1 MQHALVKMSGA
12 ATRLEGFFP
21 GASAADCSERL
32 IGCLEY
38 CRSCADPSSVLLT
51 SGDGREEAL
60 SEVLEKGTFYRGM
73 IDFAGQTLPGQIS
86 LVLDKFSELRHDL
99 VVIGVPID
107 VSRGT
112 LTETNQAWAGLMRR
126 IGKVSNRGNITLH
139 AISAVGGDLVVSSF
153 HPSSERSEPVSQTL
167 LHIAEDI
174 SLYDSS
180 SPRGLSVMLDS
191 LLVRD
196 DGAVSESEGV
206 VRIRRAGDSVSS
218 SKVTA
223 SMTAS
228 LSTSMTMMFSDSNV
242 SEAAPP
248 VPFPVALL
256 IDVKSVT
263 RFAKSSDLRSNEV
276 DQFIDNVVK
285 LVTDAVKELRK
296 DEKLATIKSMRRLVE
311 TLEHVITADHHHQQ
325 QQHGENGTRTST
337 SSLSSSHTAG
347 DHVFVGVLAASGI
360 QEEPVR
366 KSASSP
372 SKLPGMAKSDGR
384 PLTAGQAAA
393 STTWKRHSYDLGDA
407 DQPRTGESV
416 DGTNSFSRNWKDP
429 RGSEARGG
437 NRSLSASRW
446 SFALAAAEAA
456 VETATNETMAMGL
469 DITGQLSSPQSLHP
483 AESSFSGRDRE
494 PQFSPSPRN
503 AELAPM
509 PASSPP
515 KPTQAPSSPLK
526 PLVMQELVDSRAS
539 DEDLVAFS
547 RRAYQAIREDI
558 LADVVSQLR
567 DSTLLSPSRVSSHS
581 FRGEQQSMAESKCD
595 LFEAVRAPENKERS
609 ASEFKHT
616 FIAADREVLT
626 RQSESREDSKR
637 ERVVNPVPSAR
648 PGTAPA
654 AAKYKDKGSSKR
666 QAEASP
672 GVAAASTSSSRLL
685 NQSLESIRS
694 SLSSLSSLGS
704 PPRGGP
710 ATPLSD
716 RHEKSVNMS
725 FSWARDGLED
735 SARPKTSR
743 SQGSSRQSKNSAMSS
758 AAFSTNKTKASAL
771 ATPSPKKA
779 VRVGSDF
786 RPGTAA
792 SAASRDR
799 GDGGGGV
806 RRANHQDLYGYA
818 AESPVPSPAKE
829 RVAQFVAVKDYS
841 LTDSREICGEGDA
854 DRSLGGDEEDA
865 VTGMEKEEKEERI
878 ESPVATVRQQ
888 SLWGSG
894 RRQWEADI
902 SLLPRPLVSPSPN
915 KIEGG
920 SSSPR
925 MTYPSPRAVNDE
937 TDAAFPGKDE
947 SVDENDFTS
956 TKFNSMA
963 MRGSNNALPELH
975 GQTIPGDELLY
986 EDEGFYDDAV
996 VDEPRFSVR
1005 ENQESYLAADS
1016 HNRWSHDKFADVP
1029 VSVFESSALSQLKS
1043 QLEASRAEI
1052 ESSRQKKEADAT
1064 TKRRSAAV
1072 NVLRVFDKAAAML
1085 PQTAA
1090 MPASPGPP
1098 PIHHKPLSSP
1108 KEVTKPEMSQL
1119 MEQRKARFLQDAE
1132 QRALARG
1139 TKKAEQ
1145 QSVDQSPAFAKKTT
1159 QSSILA
1165 KAASDRPAN
1174 PQNTAHSALRTR
1186 TMANKLSNQQQVK
1199 NAISNVCLAGG
1210 HYEGQRAEAL
1220 GAIDYWHMGEGAET
1234 RKRDLRG
1241 AVDTSPTTAVTHFII
1256 LFYHSK
1262 SLAFRGIYAVDPF
1275 TASTHKIFGRGP
1287 KSLPTLSIEDYFKY
1301 ESSSRSFKKLPV
1313 KSLSS
1318 AVDAVSID
1326 PSQIKKVGATQRGGE
1341 W

>member
-1 MQHALVKMSGA
+1 MSGA
-12 ATRLEGFFP
+12 AVWLEGFFP

-38 CRSCADPSSVLLT
+38 CRSCAEPSSVLLT
-51 SGDGREEAL
+51 SGEGRDEAL

-73 IDFAGQTLPGQIS
+73 IDFAGQSLPGQIS

-139 AISAVGGDLVVSSF
+139 AISAVGDDLVVSSF
-153 HPSSERSEPVSQTL
+153 HPSSERSEPVRQTL
-167 LHIAEDI
+167 LHVAEDI

-180 SPRGLSVMLDS
+180 SPQSLSVILDS

-196 DGAVSESEGV
+196 DGDVSESEGA
-206 VRIRRAGDSVSS
+206 VRIRRPGDSVSS
-218 SKVTA
+218 SKVTN
-223 SMTAS
+223 SLTAS
-228 LSTSMTMMFSDSNV
+228 LSTSMTMMFSDNNV
-242 SEAAPP
+242 SGAATP
-248 VPFPVALL
+248 VPFPVSLL
-256 IDVKSVT
+256 IDVKSVA

-285 LVTDAVKELRK
+285 LVTDAVKELRR

-311 TLEHVITADHHHQQ
+311 TLEHVITADQ
-325 QQHGENGTRTST
+325 QQHGENPST
-337 SSLSSSHTAG
+337 SSTYSICSHTAE
-347 DHVFVGVLAASGI
+347 DHVFVGVLAASGV

-372 SKLPGMAKSDGR
+372 SKLPGMAKVDGR
-384 PLTAGQAAA
+384 PLTAGQAA
-393 STTWKRHSYDLGDA
+393 STTWKRNSYDLGDA

-416 DGTNSFSRNWKDP
+416 DGTTSFSRNWREP
-429 RGSEARGG
+429 RGSEGRGG

-456 VETATNETMAMGL
+456 VETATNDTMAMGL
-469 DITGQLSSPQSLHP
+469 DITGQLSSLQQSPL
-483 AESSFSGRDRE
+483 ATESSFSGRELE
-494 PQFSPSPRN
+494 PQLAPSPRK

-509 PASSPP
+509 PSSTPP

-526 PLVMQELVDSRAS
+526 PLVMQELIDSRAS

-547 RRAYQAIREDI
+547 RRAYQAIRDDI
-558 LADVVSQLR
+558 LADLVSQLR

-581 FRGEQQSMAESKCD
+581 FRGEQQSIAESKGD
-595 LFEAVRAPENKERS
+595 LFEAERASEYKQRS

-616 FIAADREVLT
+616 FIAADRKVLT
-626 RQSESREDSKR
+626 RQSISQEDSKR
-637 ERVVNPVPSAR
+637 DRAVDPVPSAR

-672 GVAAASTSSSRLL
+672 GVAAASTSSRLL

-735 SARPKTSR
+735 SASRPKTSH
-743 SQGSSRQSKNSAMSS
+743 SQGSGSRQSKNSAASS
-758 AAFSTNKTKASAL
+758 AAVSKSKTKSSSL
-771 ATPSPKKA
+771 ATQSPQKA

-799 GDGGGGV
+799 GDGGGGLG
-806 RRANHQDLYGYA
+806 RFNHQDLYGYA
-818 AESPVPSPAKE
+818 AESPAQSPAKE
-829 RVAQFVAVKDYS
+829 RLAQFATNDYPP
-841 LTDSREICGEGDA
+841 TDNREIWADGAA
-854 DRSLGGDEEDA
+854 DRSRGRDEEDA
-865 VTGMEKEEKEERI
+865 VTGVERVEKEERM
-878 ESPVATVRQQ
+878 ESPVATVPRQ

-894 RRQWEADI
+894 RRHWEADV
-902 SLLPRPLVSPSPN
+902 SLLPRPLASPSL
-915 KIEGG
+915 KIIEGG

-925 MTYPSPRAVNDE
+925 MSYPSPRATYPTLNDE
-937 TDAAFPGKDE
+937 AETAFPGQEE
-947 SVDENDFTS
+947 SADENDFNS
-956 TKFNSMA
+956 TEFSSAA
-963 MRGSNNALPELH
+963 MRGSSDVPELH
-975 GQTIPGDELLY
+975 GQTAPGDELLY
-986 EDEGFYDDAV
+986 EDDGFYDDAV
-996 VDEPRFSVR
+996 VDEPCLPVR
-1005 ENQESYLAADS
+1005 EKQKSFLAADS
-1016 HNRWSHDKFADVP
+1016 RMRSSHDRFAEVP

-1052 ESSRQKKEADAT
+1052 ESSRQKKEEDAS

-1072 NVLRVFDKAAAML
+1072 NVLRVFDKAAAVFEK
-1085 PQTAA
+1085 TAA
-1090 MPASPGPP
+1090 MPGSPSPP
-1098 PIHHKPLSSP
+1098 LSGAKPLSSP
-1108 KEVTKPEMSQL
+1108 KEAIKPEMSHL

-1132 QRALARG
+1132 LRALARG
-1139 TKKAEQ
+1139 AKKAEQ
-1145 QSVDQSPAFAKKTT
+1145 LSVDLSSSARNKTT

-1174 PQNTAHSALRTR
+1174 PPNTAHSVLRTR

-1220 GAIDYWHMGEGAET
+1220 GAIDYWHIGEGAET

-1241 AVDTSPTTAVTHFII
+1241 VVDTSPTTAVTHFII

-1275 TASTHKIFGRGP
+1275 TANTHKIFGRGP

-1326 PSQIKKVGATQRGGE
+1326 PSQIKKVGSTQRGGGE